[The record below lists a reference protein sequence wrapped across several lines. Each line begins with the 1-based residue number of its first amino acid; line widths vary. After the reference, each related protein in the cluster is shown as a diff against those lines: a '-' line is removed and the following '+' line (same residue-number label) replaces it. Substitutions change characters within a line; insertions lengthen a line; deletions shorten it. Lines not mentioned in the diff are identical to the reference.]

1 MFKHSFSILVF
12 LFLAVFV
19 TAQSKNLP
27 EFTSIS
33 TGGSVQVELVKG
45 SSPKAEYTIIK
56 GNKEDLFIEVK
67 NDELVVKIK
76 SKNSMWNRSETKAKV
91 TVYYNG
97 TLKAIDCAAGSS
109 LNADNEISTA
119 SMDIEVSSGANC
131 NVKLKAEDVNVSA
144 SSGAKVSINGTGN
157 TAVYDASS
165 GSKIEAGNFISSIAD
180 ADVSSGAS
188 ISLHATKK
196 LKADASSGGSIKYK
210 GNPESTNIDSG
221 MSGSIRSY

>member
-12 LFLAVFV
+12 LFLSVFV
-19 TAQSKNLP
+19 TAQSKNLS

-33 TGGSVQVELVKG
+33 TSGSVQVELVKG
-45 SSPKAEYTIIK
+45 SVPKAEYTIIK

-91 TVYYNG
+91 TVYYT
-97 TLKAIDCAAGSS
+97 TLNAIDCAAGSS
-109 LNADNEISTA
+109 LNSDSEISAAT
-119 SMDIEVSSGANC
+119 MDIEVSSGANC
-131 NVKLKAEDVNVSA
+131 NIKLKAEDVDVSA

-196 LKADASSGGSIKYK
+196 LKADASSGGSIKYR